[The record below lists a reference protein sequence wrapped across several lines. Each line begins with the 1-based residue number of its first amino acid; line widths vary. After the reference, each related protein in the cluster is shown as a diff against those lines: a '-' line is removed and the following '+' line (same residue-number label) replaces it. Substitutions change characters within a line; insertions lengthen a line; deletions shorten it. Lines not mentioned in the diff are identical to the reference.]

1 MAFNIFRWM
10 TKKTD
15 DENTQV
21 GRNVNI
27 TNFLGEDEG
36 SFQVDVGLYIQCMAF
51 WAAVRK
57 IGSAVA
63 AVEWQTIRRGK
74 NVKSSEYWCWNFDPN
89 PNQTCQEFFQQLV
102 AELYLHQQALI
113 IETRKGNRY
122 VAEAFTVAQH
132 IDGDIY
138 SDIVIRGES
147 YPGVFKSS
155 DVMLITLP
163 GFKIKSVLDAV
174 AANNGQMIK
183 SATGNFLRGQGT
195 RGILNI
201 SDTAEAQADF
211 EEHYEDL
218 VNEKFKQYFNKANAV
233 LPMWEGFEFKQTE
246 TTGGSTKSNL
256 TGSRDIKN
264 MMDDIVEYTA
274 QAFGIPAAMLT
285 GKSATDKDFQM
296 FMTYPVKPI
305 VDAITNEMNRKIYNQ
320 KLVFSDTCITPNL
333 AKVKYTDVFDVANPI
348 DKLIG
353 SGAFC
358 VNDVRMRLGLD
369 VIDED
374 WAWQHW
380 MTKNYSP
387 TEELLEG
394 VDDKSV
400 APVQQ
405 PTGDE
410 NKEEEKDEESEE

>member
-1 MAFNIFRWM
+1 MGLNIFKWI
-10 TKKTD
+10 TKKTEE
-15 DENTQV
+15 ENTEV
-21 GRNVNI
+21 GKSVNI

-36 SFQVDVGLYIQCMAF
+36 SIQVDVGLYIQAMAF

-63 AVEWQTIRRGK
+63 AVEWQTVRRDK
-74 NVKSSEYWCWNFDPN
+74 NVKANEYWSWNYSPN
-89 PNQTCQEFFQQLV
+89 PNQTCEEFFQQLV
-102 AELYLHQQALI
+102 AELYLHQKALI

-122 VAEAFTVAQH
+122 VAEAFTATQH

-138 SDIVIRGES
+138 SDVVIRGES
-147 YPGVFKSS
+147 YPGIFRST

-163 GFKIKSVLDAV
+163 GFKVKSVLDAI

-195 RGILNI
+195 RGILSI

-218 VNEKFKQYFNKANAV
+218 VNEKFKKYFREANAV

-256 TGSRDIKN
+256 TGSRDIRN

-274 QAFGIPAAMLT
+274 QAVGIPVSILT
-285 GKSATDKDFQM
+285 GKNTTDKDFQT

-305 VDAITNEMNRKIYNQ
+305 VDAIANEINRKIYGQ
-320 KLVFSDTCITPNL
+320 KLVFAGTYITPNL
-333 AKVKYTDVFDVANPI
+333 ARVKYTDVFDVANPI

-405 PTGDE
+405 PTGNE
-410 NKEEEKDEESEE
+410 NKEDEKDEESEE

>member
-1 MAFNIFRWM
+1 MALNIFRWL

-15 DENTQV
+15 EDTET
-21 GRNVNI
+21 GRSVKVSD
-27 TNFLGEDEG
+27 FLDEDEG
-36 SFQVDVGLYIQCMAF
+36 STYIDVGLYIQAMAF
-51 WAAVRK
+51 WAAIRK

-74 NVKSSEYWCWNFDPN
+74 NVKAREYWSWNYDPN
-89 PNQTCQEFFQQLV
+89 PNQTREEFFQQLIS
-102 AELYLHQQALI
+102 ELYLHQEALV

-122 VAEAFTVAQH
+122 VADAFTTVQH

-138 SDIVIRGES
+138 SDVVIRGES
-147 YPGVFKSS
+147 YPGTFASS
-155 DVMLITLP
+155 DVIHITLP
-163 GFKIKSVLDAV
+163 GFRIKTMLDAI
-174 AANNGQMIK
+174 ASNNSQMIK

-201 SDTAEAQADF
+201 SDTAEAEADF

-218 VNEKFKQYFNKANAV
+218 INNKFKKYFKEANAV
-233 LPMWEGFEFKQTE
+233 LPLWEGYKFEQTE
-246 TTGGSTKSNL
+246 TTGGSTKSSL

-274 QAFGIPAAMLT
+274 QAIGIPIPVLT
-285 GKSATDKDFQM
+285 GKNMTDKDFQT

-305 VDAITNEMNRKIYNQ
+305 VEVIESEINRKVYGQ
-320 KLVFSDTCITPNL
+320 KLVSADTYISPNL
-333 AKVKYTDVFDVANPI
+333 AKIKYTDVFDVANPI

-387 TEELLEG
+387 TEELLDG
-394 VDDKSV
+394 VEDKEV

-405 PTGDE
+405 PPVDDS
-410 NKEEEKDEESEE
+410 KEEEKDEESEE